1 MDETTISRILLC
13 GVTGDKLLSENV
25 DRPHNPASLAKMMTL
40 YLLFEALRAR
50 TAHIEDRVVVSE
62 AAGRPRGTGEHAL
75 GLIAGESVPLHAL
88 IPGIAVVS
96 ANDAALAVA
105 EHLAG
110 KAGAFVRLMN
120 AKSQLFGMASTV
132 FRTPSGTYRE
142 GQTTTAEDM
151 ATLALRLYSDF
162 PEYRPWF
169 QMPSYSFRGIRQRAT
184 NGLVG
189 KYPGMTGIKTGT
201 VPGTAVHLAAS
212 AERDGRHLISVV
224 MGCPTYAV
232 RREATLSLLNW
243 GFERAPGALA

>member
-13 GVTGDKLLSENV
+13 GITGCTLLSENAE
-25 DRPHNPASLAKMMTL
+25 RPHNPASLAKMMTL

-50 TAHIEDRVVVSE
+50 TAHIDDRIVVSE
-62 AAGRPRGTGEHAL
+62 AAGRPRGKGEHAL
-75 GLIAGESVPLHAL
+75 GLIAGETVPLHVL

-110 KAGAFVRLMN
+110 RAGTFVRRMN
-120 AKSQLFGMASTV
+120 EKCQAFGMTSTV
-132 FRTPSGTYRE
+132 FRTPSGTYRT
-142 GQTTTAEDM
+142 GQTTTARNM
-151 ATLALRLYSDF
+151 AALAFRLYSDF

-169 QMPSYSFRGIRQRAT
+169 QMASYSFRGIRQRAT

-212 AERDGRHLISVV
+212 AERNGTHLISVV
-224 MGCPTYAV
+224 MGCPTYAA
-232 RREATLSLLNW
+232 RREATLSLLDW
-243 GFERAPGALA
+243 GFERAPGTLA